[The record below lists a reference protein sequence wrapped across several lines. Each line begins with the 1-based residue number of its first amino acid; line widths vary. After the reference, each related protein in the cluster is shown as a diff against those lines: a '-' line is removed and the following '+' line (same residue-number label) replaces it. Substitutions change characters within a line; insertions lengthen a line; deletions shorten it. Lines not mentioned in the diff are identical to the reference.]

1 MIQDKEPP
9 KNKFRTKKT
18 FFKAAAGAIFGYIP
32 GTSYASWALF
42 LLRVL
47 NMRFLAHMVQQSP
60 SDFGKWCQT
69 AVRPSF
75 SEKGSLDHPCISPRP
90 KFSLLQ
96 RKFKCLFFAYSYYSK
111 FYQKKNKKF
120 TSNLAEKSL
129 PPTLK
134 VLATPMPCRVLP
146 SGFYYVCV
154 YVCRV
159 SYIYQSDIYQYTY
172 QSM

>member
-18 FFKAAAGAIFGYIP
+18 FFKAAAGAIFGTSCHFGTYIP

-75 SEKGSLDHPCISPRP
+75 SEKESLDRPCISPRP

-111 FYQKKNKKF
+111 FYQKNKKF
-120 TSNLAEKSL
+120 TSNLAEKKFAPHPKS
-129 PPTLK
+129 PGDAYTL
-134 VLATPMPCRVLP
+134 
-146 SGFYYVCV
+146 
-154 YVCRV
+154 
-159 SYIYQSDIYQYTY
+159 
-172 QSM
+172 